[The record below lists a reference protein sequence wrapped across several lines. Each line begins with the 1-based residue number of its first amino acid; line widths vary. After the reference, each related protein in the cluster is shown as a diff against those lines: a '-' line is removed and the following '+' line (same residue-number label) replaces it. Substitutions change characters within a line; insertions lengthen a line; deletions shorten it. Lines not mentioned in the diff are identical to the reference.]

1 MKKVVKK
8 GESMKR
14 TMSKVLVMC
23 AAAVAF
29 AAFGNDGNCPISENK
44 SGRENIEWTM
54 YYAFGMT
61 DETRNLPRV
70 LLVGDSICN
79 FYKTDVRERLKG
91 KANISFWVSSYCVTR
106 PEYKRH
112 LMFVL
117 DDAKYDVIHFNNGL
131 HSLKTPTDAWAKS
144 LKATLELI
152 REKQPQAKIVWC
164 SSTPLT
170 DADKTAKCRELNA
183 AAAKVVAEFGV
194 SATDDL
200 FALCDLLDRKENW
213 MDGCHFKPAAVAKQA
228 DQVSAL
234 VLSALEGA
242 SK

>member
-1 MKKVVKK
+1 M
-8 GESMKR
+8 R
-14 TMSKVLVMC
+14 TLHVTIL

-29 AAFGNDGNCPISENK
+29 AAFGNDGNCPVAENK
-44 SGRENIEWTM
+44 GGRENIEWSM

-70 LLVGDSICN
+70 LLIGDSICN
-79 FYKTDVRERLKG
+79 FYQTDVRERLKG
-91 KANISFWVSSYCVTR
+91 KANVTFWVSSYCVTR

-112 LMFVL
+112 LLFAL

-131 HSLKTPTDAWAKS
+131 HSLKTPTDAWANA
-144 LKATLELI
+144 LKETLKLI

-164 SSTPLT
+164 NCTPLYAVHYT
-170 DADKTAKCRELNA
+170 GDRARYVTKVSELNA

-194 SATDDL
+194 DGTDDL
-200 FALCDLLDRKENW
+200 FALSDPLDRKENW

-228 DQVSAL
+228 DQVAAS
-234 VLSALEGA
+234 VLSALGGA

>member
-1 MKKVVKK
+1 MRREHKI
-8 GESMKR
+8 R
-14 TMSKVLVMC
+14 TLCVTIL
-23 AAAVAF
+23 AALVAF
-29 AAFGNDGNCPISENK
+29 AALGDDGNCPVAENK
-44 SGRENIEWTM
+44 GGRENIEWSM

-79 FYKTDVRERLKG
+79 FYQTDVRERLKG
-91 KANISFWVSSYCVTR
+91 KANVTFWVSSYCVTR

-112 LMFVL
+112 LMFAL

-183 AAAKVVAEFGV
+183 AAAKEVAEFGGI
-194 SATDDL
+194 ATDDL
-200 FALCDLLDRKENW
+200 FSLLDPLDRAANWSDEYHHRQAARKKESEQV
-213 MDGCHFKPAAVAKQA
+213 AA
-228 DQVSAL
+228 S
-234 VLSALEGA
+234 VLSALGGA
-242 SK
+242 R

>member
-1 MKKVVKK
+1 MKSLC
-8 GESMKR
+8 G
-14 TMSKVLVMC
+14 TIL

-29 AAFGNDGNCPISENK
+29 AAFGNDGNCPISENR
-44 SGRENIEWTM
+44 SWRENIEWTM

-79 FYKTDVRERLKG
+79 FYKTDVRELLKG

-106 PEYKRH
+106 QEYKRH
-112 LMFVL
+112 LLFAL

-131 HSLKTPTDAWAKS
+131 HSLKTPTDVWAKA

-200 FALCDLLDRKENW
+200 FALCDPLDRKENW
-213 MDGCHFKPAAVAKQA
+213 MDPFHFKREAVSKQA
-228 DQVSAL
+228 DQVSAS
-234 VLSALEGA
+234 VLSALNPTPNGTL
-242 SK
+242 K

>member
-1 MKKVVKK
+1 MQITK
-8 GESMKR
+8 MR
-14 TMSKVLVMC
+14 TFCGTIL
-23 AAAVAF
+23 AAAVAY
-29 AAFGNDGNCPISENK
+29 AALGGDGNCPVAENK
-44 SGRENIEWTM
+44 GGRENIEWSM

-112 LMFVL
+112 LLFAL

-170 DADKTAKCRELNA
+170 DEDKTAKCRELNA

-200 FALCDLLDRKENW
+200 FTLCDPLDREQNW
-213 MDGCHFKPAAVAKQA
+213 MDVFHFKPEAVSKQA
-228 DQVSAL
+228 EQVSASA
-234 VLSALEGA
+234 LSALNPTPYET

>member
-1 MKKVVKK
+1 MRREHKI
-8 GESMKR
+8 R
-14 TMSKVLVMC
+14 TLCVTIL
-23 AAAVAF
+23 AALVAF
-29 AAFGNDGNCPISENK
+29 AALGDDGNCPVAENK
-44 SGRENIEWTM
+44 GGRENIEWSM

-79 FYKTDVRERLKG
+79 FYQTDVRERLKG
-91 KANISFWVSSYCVTR
+91 KANVTFWVSSYCVTR
-106 PEYKRH
+106 SEYKRH
-112 LMFVL
+112 LLFAL

-131 HSLKTPTDAWAKS
+131 HSLDTPTGVWAKA

-200 FALCDLLDRKENW
+200 FTLCDPLDREQNW
-213 MDGCHFKPAAVAKQA
+213 MDVFHFKPEAVSKQA
-228 DQVSAL
+228 EQVSAS
-234 VLSALEGA
+234 VLATLEGNME
-242 SK
+242 KGNQK

>member
-1 MKKVVKK
+1 M
-8 GESMKR
+8 R
-14 TMSKVLVMC
+14 TLSITIL
-23 AAAVAF
+23 AALVAF
-29 AAFGNDGNCPISENK
+29 AALGDDGNCPVAENK
-44 SGRENIEWTM
+44 GGRENIEWSM

-61 DETRNLPRV
+61 DETRDLPRV

-79 FYKTDVRERLKG
+79 FYQTDVRERLKG
-91 KANISFWVSSYCVTR
+91 KANVTFWVSSYCVTR

-112 LMFVL
+112 LMFAL

-170 DADKTAKCRELNA
+170 NADKTAKCRELNA
-183 AAAKVVAEFGV
+183 AAAKVVAELGV
-194 SATDDL
+194 DGTDDL
-200 FALCDLLDRKENW
+200 FALCDPLDREQNW
-213 MDGCHFKPAAVAKQA
+213 MDACHFKREAIAKQA
-228 DQVSAL
+228 DQVVAS
-234 VLSALEGA
+234 VLSALEGIMR
-242 SK
+242 KGNQK

>member
-1 MKKVVKK
+1 MRREHKI
-8 GESMKR
+8 R
-14 TMSKVLVMC
+14 TLC
-23 AAAVAF
+23 GTILAALVAF
-29 AAFGNDGNCPISENK
+29 AALGDDGNCPVAENK
-44 SGRENIEWTM
+44 GGRENIEWSM

-61 DETRNLPRV
+61 DDTRNLPRV

-79 FYKTDVRERLKG
+79 FYQTDVRERLKG
-91 KANISFWVSSYCVTR
+91 KANVTFWVSSYCVTR

-112 LMFVL
+112 LLFAL

-131 HSLKTPTDAWAKS
+131 HSLDTPTGAWAIA
-144 LKATLELI
+144 LKATLELV

-183 AAAKVVAEFGV
+183 AAAKVVAELGV
-194 SATDDL
+194 DGTDDL
-200 FALCDLLDRKENW
+200 FALCDPLDREQNW
-213 MDGCHFKPAAVAKQA
+213 MDVFHFKPEAVSKQA
-228 DQVSAL
+228 EQVSAS

>member
-1 MKKVVKK
+1 M
-8 GESMKR
+8 R
-14 TMSKVLVMC
+14 TLC
-23 AAAVAF
+23 ETILAAAVAF
-29 AAFGNDGNCPISENK
+29 AALGDDGNCPVAENK
-44 SGRENIEWTM
+44 GGRENIEWSM
-54 YYAFGMT
+54 YYAFGLT
-61 DETRNLPRV
+61 DATKNLPRV

-79 FYKTDVRERLKG
+79 FYQTDVRERLKG
-91 KANISFWVSSYCVTR
+91 KANVTFWVSSYCVTR

-112 LMFVL
+112 LLFAL

-131 HSLKTPTDAWAKS
+131 HSLKTPIDVWTNA
-144 LKATLELI
+144 LKTTLALI

-164 SSTPLT
+164 TSTPLT